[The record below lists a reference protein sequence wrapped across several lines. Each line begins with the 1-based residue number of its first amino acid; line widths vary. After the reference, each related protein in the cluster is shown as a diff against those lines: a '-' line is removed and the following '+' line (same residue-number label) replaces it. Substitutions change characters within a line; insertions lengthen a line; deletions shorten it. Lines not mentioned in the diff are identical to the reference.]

1 MIDREPAA
9 AGAPIADSEA
19 DTLRLFDEVLKRPDA
34 ALARMA
40 RPGWRGRAARLAAG
54 CLAAMAL
61 YGGAA
66 GLFGSE
72 PWLAAWKAPLI
83 VALSVLLC
91 APSLYVLAGLVGR
104 QMPPREFAG
113 ALCGFLATLGLLLLA
128 LMPIAWLFS
137 VSSRSLTFV
146 VWLHAL
152 LWILAVL
159 LAVRFL
165 ARVFAGNGGT
175 LFLWVLLFLLVS
187 LQAATVLRPV
197 LVRVPGA
204 PLFAGGKLFFFDHL
218 GEISRAER
226 AAEEAAEEAARKAA
240 AHSSP

>member
-1 MIDREPAA
+1 MTHEEPEAVAPAEAA
-9 AGAPIADSEA
+9 
-19 DTLRLFDEVLKRPDA
+19 TLHLFDEVLKHPDA
-34 ALARMA
+34 ALARVG
-40 RPGWRGRAARLAAG
+40 RPGWRGRAARLAG
-54 CLAAMAL
+54 GSLAAVAL

-91 APSLYVLAGLVGR
+91 APSLYVLAGVVGK
-104 QMPPREFAG
+104 QLSPREFVG
-113 ALCGFLATLGLLLLA
+113 ALAGFLATLAMLLLA

-137 VSSRSLTFV
+137 VSSRSLAFV

-165 ARVFAGNGGT
+165 ARVFVGNGGT
-175 LFLWVLLFLLVS
+175 LFLWVLLLLLVS

-197 LVRVPGA
+197 LLRSPGEA
-204 PLFAGGKLFFFDHL
+204 LFAGRKLFFFDHL
-218 GEISRAER
+218 REISRAER
-226 AAEEAAEEAARKAA
+226 AAEEAAEEASKKAA
-240 AHSSP
+240 ARPSP